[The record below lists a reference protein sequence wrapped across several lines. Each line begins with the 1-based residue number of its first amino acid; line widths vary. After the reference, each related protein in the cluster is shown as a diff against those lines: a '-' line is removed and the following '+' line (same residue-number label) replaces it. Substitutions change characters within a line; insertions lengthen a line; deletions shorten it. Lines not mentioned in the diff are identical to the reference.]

1 MEQINALTNPAKTDA
16 SMSSEERGMLITPV
30 EWSKETIYQTG
41 LGAVAVIEEII
52 TNQPL
57 IGERGE
63 FGGIVAVVDDSPFVK
78 LDEPAGDPSFTGH
91 YAESNH
97 LDAPTGDV
105 VAFSI
110 RGTRPEKISVELNTN
125 NPLDFID
132 FEFDANRPSI
142 YLDRPPLA
150 DICNHRAY
158 SSKHMERSD
167 DQPQGSE
174 QAPDSLLRQ
183 HLYSDKH
190 MDLQVEQPMD
200 KFLLGSE
207 EAKQR
212 MERMELHIDPDS
224 PISDEVIEAL
234 EAMPNQEIVIKRQ
247 RSPVLDM
254 AAIMVAT
261 GAGQL
266 PFPNV
271 THPEL
276 KPGQR
281 YWTER
286 ELAEFDKQNQAS
298 AEALRLAE
306 EKRQRRMQ
314 RNLRNA
320 K

>member
-1 MEQINALTNPAKTDA
+1 M
-16 SMSSEERGMLITPV
+16 
-30 EWSKETIYQTG
+30 
-41 LGAVAVIEEII
+41 
-52 TNQPL
+52 
-57 IGERGE
+57 
-63 FGGIVAVVDDSPFVK
+63 
-78 LDEPAGDPSFTGH
+78 
-91 YAESNH
+91 
-97 LDAPTGDV
+97 
-105 VAFSI
+105 
-110 RGTRPEKISVELNTN
+110 EKIDLELNTN

-132 FEFDANRPSI
+132 FELDANRPPI

-150 DICNHRAY
+150 DIGTHQAQQA
-158 SSKHMERSD
+158 
-167 DQPQGSE
+167 DQAQDPE

-183 HLYSDKH
+183 HLYSGKH
-190 MDLQVEQPMD
+190 MDPRVEQPMD
-200 KFLLGSE
+200 NFLLGSE
-207 EAKQR
+207 EAKQ
-212 MERMELHIDPDS
+212 RMELHIDPDS
-224 PISDEVIEAL
+224 PISDDVIEAL
-234 EAMPNQEIVIKRQ
+234 KAMPNQEIVIKRQ
-247 RSPVLDM
+247 RNPVLDM

-266 PFPNV
+266 PSPNV
-271 THPEL
+271 AQPEL